1 MTFGIVL
8 MSSKVESH
16 WSFEEYKYSR
26 LSVMSSKQLAVE
38 GTHYWYAEMQ
48 KWISPLSLSIEA
60 NEDNHG
66 ARETKTLNVSTLLYL
81 RA

>member
-1 MTFGIVL
+1 
-8 MSSKVESH
+8 
-16 WSFEEYKYSR
+16 
-26 LSVMSSKQLAVE
+26 MSSKQLAE
-38 GTHYWYAEMQ
+38 HGDICCWYAEMK